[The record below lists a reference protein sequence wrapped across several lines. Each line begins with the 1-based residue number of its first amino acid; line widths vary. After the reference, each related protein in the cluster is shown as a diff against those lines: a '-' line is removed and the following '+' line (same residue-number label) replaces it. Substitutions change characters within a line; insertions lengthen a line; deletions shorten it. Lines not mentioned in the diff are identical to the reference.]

1 LLKARKVTWAVC
13 FLVEGECRSR
23 AFPLFD
29 ILDLLSKDGVAR
41 RRLQV
46 PLFRCV
52 GNCAFRRLSFASRLA
67 SKEIDIEQHGHP
79 PSERNL
85 IAKPAAQQVS
95 IVGLTSSK

>member
-52 GNCAFRRLSFASRLA
+52 GNRAFRRLSLASRLA
-67 SKEIDIEQHGHP
+67 SQEIDIEQHGHP
-79 PSERNL
+79 PASAISFVNL
-85 IAKPAAQQVS
+85 QH
-95 IVGLTSSK
+95 SKFLLLV

>member
-85 IAKPAAQQVS
+85 IREPAAQQVS